1 MSFDASFDQAR
12 LDQLAQQHLG
22 NASITG
28 RILFFGDPEEN
39 RLDLATWQLDT
50 DQDYETLK
58 GSDFKLQMME
68 LLDTLLIYR
77 AQHNQPNSGQGVVYA
92 NNEGLT
98 IKWLPKEQVEAMRNS
113 ESELQSR

>member
-50 DQDYETLK
+50 DEDYETLK

-68 LLDTLLIYR
+68 LLDTLLTYH
-77 AQHNQPNSGQGVVYA
+77 AQHNQPNAGQGVVYA
-92 NNEGLT
+92 ENGRLSIE
-98 IKWLPKEQVEAMRNS
+98 WLPREQVNAMRNS
-113 ESELQSR
+113 EREL